1 LVALRQRNAPP
12 CGASAQPALFSGRE
26 AGMGD
31 RRDRSA
37 EVHTKDGVLRRGRLL
52 GYSDAQ
58 GRVREA
64 DGTFRKGEELGQVDA
79 KHRVRRKGSL
89 VGRGEVVGRIKGNAL
104 FGRPGLL
111 ATPKKLGYVDAEGN
125 VWQCDCAAFRG
136 RVVGKTRG
144 ADPEA
149 GLAYFLLKFQTVADH
164 VQTLEEKV
172 RASTD
177 KFAFLPRVRA
187 MLKVLPEVDALG
199 DFDDVVRRLE
209 QLEQL
214 CAEQLDEHF
223 ERQDEPMLGI
233 RDSVARL
240 GEAAS
245 LEVLRAE
252 LNLAGRDGIE
262 KAEALVGKV
271 AGRLRRGERKSVP
284 PPEVAHDDRAI
295 ARPASLPPEM
305 YSPLEAILASTLGPM
320 EKLRE
325 EVDRVRRDPEF
336 GADELWDRVRTTV
349 ASLMEY
355 RDMTAAM
362 MGRMPAGLP
371 ASGPLLPPPPP
382 LPDSVVTEPERLGR
396 AVEVKAEAGVELEV
410 FEDDEPTVKGSR
422 EHIEKLLDSPAA
434 SQVFGAIDGAILGFA
449 SLRRAREGG
458 VQSLKEAMDEGVDG
472 LRALAQA
479 REDGAAG
486 LRFALE
492 RLKELRRARG
502 L

>member
-1 LVALRQRNAPP
+1 
-12 CGASAQPALFSGRE
+12 
-26 AGMGD
+26 MGD

-37 EVHTKDGVLRRGRLL
+37 EVHTKDGVLRRGKLL

-64 DGTFRKGEELGQVDA
+64 DGAFRKGEELGQVDD
-79 KHRVRRKGSL
+79 KHRVRRKGGL
-89 VGRGEVVGRIKGNAL
+89 VGRGEVVGRIKGNAV
-104 FGRPGLL
+104 FGKPGLL
-111 ATPKKLGYVDAEGN
+111 ATSKKLGYVDAEGN

-136 RVVGKTRG
+136 RAVGKTRG

-164 VQTLEEKV
+164 VRALEEKV

-187 MLKVLPEVDALG
+187 LLKVLPEVDALG
-199 DFDDVVRRLE
+199 DFDDVVQRLE

-214 CAEQLDEHF
+214 CAAQLDEHL
-223 ERQDEPMLGI
+223 EHPDEPMPGL

-271 AGRLRRGERKSVP
+271 KGRLRRPDRRSSPPDAPADERS
-284 PPEVAHDDRAI
+284 AG
-295 ARPASLPPEM
+295 RPASLPPEM

-325 EVDRVRRDPEF
+325 EVDRVRRDPEY
-336 GADELWDRVRTTV
+336 GADELWDRVRATV

-371 ASGPLLPPPPP
+371 ASGPLLPPPLPSPEPP
-382 LPDSVVTEPERLGR
+382 DGALERAARTSIASLEIEP
-396 AVEVKAEAGVELEV
+396 

-422 EHIEKLLDSPAA
+422 ERIEKLLDTPAA
-434 SQVFGAIDGAILGFA
+434 AQVFGALDGAILGLA

-458 VQSLKEAMDEGVDG
+458 VRSLKEAMDEGVDG

-492 RLKELRRARG
+492 RLRELRRARD